1 MAQTKEIKETIRFN
15 YMYGPGVE
23 KTGQDLSRTK
33 EDVFEELPPFAMDA
47 DGKFLNKSS
56 FPKLVKT
63 GQVDVQERIQS
74 FAQDVDIYHILER
87 MTMAGESLPAPLADG
102 SIYDYSMIPD
112 NIHDFQAYI
121 DSSIGELA
129 KLSPEL
135 AKAILNPDSTGSQLQ
150 AALNSYV
157 DSVNAANEKKVEV
170 KE

>member
-1 MAQTKEIKETIRFN
+1 MAQIRFN
-15 YMYGPGVE
+15 YMFGPGVE
-23 KTGQDLSRTK
+23 KIGQDLSRQT

-47 DGKFLNKSS
+47 DGNFLNKSS

-63 GQVDVQERIQS
+63 GTVNVQERIQS
-74 FAQDVDIYHILER
+74 FANDVDIYHILER
-87 MTMAGESLPAPLADG
+87 MLMSGEQLPAPLADG
-102 SIYDYSMIPD
+102 SVYADKFVYDYSMIPD
-112 NIHDFQAYI
+112 NIHDFQVYI

-135 AKAILNPDSTGSQLQ
+135 AKAILNPDSTTIQLQ

-157 DSVNAANEKKVEV
+157 DSVYAANEKKEEV

>member
-1 MAQTKEIKETIRFN
+1 MAQIRFN

-33 EDVFEELPPFAMDA
+33 EDVFEELPPFAMD
-47 DGKFLNKSS
+47 DKGTFLNKSS

-74 FAQDVDIYHILER
+74 FANDVDIYHILER
-87 MTMAGESLPAPLADG
+87 LIMSGEQLPAPVCDG

-129 KLSPEL
+129 KLSPDL
-135 AKAILNPDSTGSQLQ
+135 AKAILNPDSTTNQLQ

-157 DSVNAANEKKVEV
+157 DSVHAAKTKKVEV